1 MITREE
7 ALLLLKKYLKN
18 KDNINYSLTLEAV
31 ARDFA
36 KRLERDEEIWG
47 LTGLLYNLDYE
58 YTINEPEKRGI
69 LSAMILEDLLPP
81 KAVNAIK
88 ANNYMHTDYIPTTSL
103 DKILIAIDAAVG
115 LIFAIA
121 KSTPSKKITDLD
133 LKTIIEKFNDSSFAN
148 KYNRHKIRLCR
159 DVGIEIEMFL
169 NITLNRLMQISDGL
183 YI

>member
-18 KDNINYSLTLEAV
+18 KDNINYSLTIEAV
-31 ARDFA
+31 IRDFA
-36 KRLERDEEIWG
+36 QRLERDEELWG

-69 LSAMILEDLLPP
+69 LSAMILEDLLPAN
-81 KAVNAIK
+81 AVNAIK

-103 DKILIAIDAAVG
+103 DKILIAIDAAIG
-115 LIFAIA
+115 LIITIA
-121 KSTPSKKITDLD
+121 KSTPSKKITDVT
-133 LKTIIEKFNDSSFAN
+133 LKTIIDKFNDSSFAS

-159 DVGIEIEMFL
+159 DVGIELEMFL
-169 NITLNRLMQISDGL
+169 GITLNKLIQISGQFN
-183 YI
+183 I